1 MQNKIFPAVIGL
13 GYVGL
18 PIYLNLQKKIN
29 TVGFDIDKEKILNL
43 KKKID
48 TNNQFKK
55 KEFFRHKI
63 NNFISNYLQLKKCN
77 FFIITVP
84 TPIFKNKKPDLGP
97 LLNATKIIGKIIKN
111 GDIVVYESTVYPGVT
126 NSICVPLIEKISK
139 LTNKINFSVVYSPER
154 INPGDR
160 KHSINK
166 ITKVIAL
173 ENYKIKKRVSFIY
186 KNLTNKLFF
195 TNNIE
200 DAETSKVFEN
210 IQRDVN
216 ISLMNELYIIC
227 KKLNLNYEN
236 VIKIAKTKWNFLSF
250 NPGLV
255 GGHCLPVD
263 PYYLS
268 YIAKKNKI
276 NTKLIIAGRKTNDLM
291 EKILYK
297 KITSYLKEK
306 KIKYNDKILICGLTY
321 KPEVADL
328 RNSIAYSIFIKIRKK
343 FKNCSGFDPLIHNN
357 EVKKFSILNKVNNY
371 KKYKIIIFITKHKI
385 LIKIYKKLI
394 INNKKI
400 ILNCML

>member
-1 MQNKIFPAVIGL
+1 VKFKNNTQ
-13 GYVGL
+13 
-18 PIYLNLQKKIN
+18 IYLSLAVKVLNNKKI
-29 TVGFDIDKEKILNL
+29 L
-43 KKKID
+43 
-48 TNNQFKK
+48 
-55 KEFFRHKI
+55 KI
-63 NNFISNYLQLKKCN
+63 NR
-77 FFIITVP
+77 
-84 TPIFKNKKPDLGP
+84 
-97 LLNATKIIGKIIKN
+97 KIIKDE
-111 GDIVVYESTVYPGVT
+111 DIIVYESTVYPGVT

-139 LTNKINFSVVYSPER
+139 LKNKINFNVVYSPER
-154 INPGDR
+154 INPGDT

-173 ENYKIKKRVSFIY
+173 ENFKIKTKVEFVY

-227 KKLNLNYEN
+227 KKMNLNYEN
-236 VIKIAKTKWNFLSF
+236 IIKIAKTKWNFLNF

-276 NTKLIIAGRKTNDLM
+276 NTKLIIAGRKINDLM

-297 KITSYLKEK
+297 KIISYLKTN
-306 KIKYNDKILICGLTY
+306 KIKYNHKILICGLTY

-328 RNSIAYSIFIKIRKK
+328 RNSLSYNIFIKIKK
-343 FKNCSGFDPLIHNN
+343 KYKSCSGFDPLIHST
-357 EVKKFSILNKVNNY
+357 ETKKFLILNKITNFKNY
-371 KKYKIIIFITKHKI
+371 KAIIFITKHKI
-385 LIKIYKKLI
+385 LCKIYKKKIL
-394 INNKKI
+394 NKKNR

>member
-154 INPGDR
+154 INPGDK

-173 ENYKIKKRVSFIY
+173 ENYKIKKKVSFIY

-297 KITSYLKEK
+297 KITFYLKKK

-357 EVKKFSILNKVNNY
+357 EVKKFSILNKVNNF

>member
-29 TVGFDIDKEKILNL
+29 TIGFDIDKEKILNL

-55 KEFFRHKI
+55 VDFFHNKI
-63 NNFISNYLQLKKCN
+63 NNFTSNYLKLKKCN

-84 TPIFKNKKPDLGP
+84 TPIFRNKIPDLGP
-97 LLNATKIIGKIIKN
+97 LISATNIIGKIIKDE
-111 GDIVVYESTVYPGVT
+111 DIIVYESTVYPGVT
-126 NSICVPLIEKISK
+126 NSICVPLIEKISNLK
-139 LTNKINFSVVYSPER
+139 NKINFNVVYSPER
-154 INPGDR
+154 INPGDT

-173 ENYKIKKRVSFIY
+173 ENFKIKTKVEFVY

-227 KKLNLNYEN
+227 KKMNLNYEN
-236 VIKIAKTKWNFLSF
+236 IIKIAKTKWNFLNF

-297 KITSYLKEK
+297 KIISYLKTN
-306 KIKYNDKILICGLTY
+306 KIKYNQKILICGLSY

-328 RNSIAYSIFIKIRKK
+328 RNSLSYNIFIKIKK
-343 FKNCSGFDPLIHNN
+343 KYKSCSGFDPLIHST
-357 EVKKFSILNKVNNY
+357 ETKKFLILNKITNFKNY
-371 KKYKIIIFITKHKI
+371 KAIIFITKHKI
-385 LIKIYKKLI
+385 LCKIY
-394 INNKKI
+394 KKI
-400 ILNCML
+400 ILNKKNRILNCML

>member
-63 NNFISNYLQLKKCN
+63 KNFISNYLQLKKCN

-154 INPGDR
+154 INPGD
-160 KHSINK
+160 
-166 ITKVIAL
+166 
-173 ENYKIKKRVSFIY
+173 KKY
-186 KNLTNKLFF
+186 TLTNV
-195 TNNIE
+195 
-200 DAETSKVFEN
+200 AKVVSAKN
-210 IQRDVN
+210 HR
-216 ISLMNELYIIC
+216 
-227 KKLNLNYEN
+227 
-236 VIKIAKTKWNFLSF
+236 IAKI
-250 NPGLV
+250 
-255 GGHCLPVD
+255 
-263 PYYLS
+263 
-268 YIAKKNKI
+268 IAKLYQKI
-276 NTKLIIAGRKTNDLM
+276 IKPKIFIAT
-291 EKILYK
+291 
-297 KITSYLKEK
+297 
-306 KIKYNDKILICGLTY
+306 
-321 KPEVADL
+321 
-328 RNSIAYSIFIKIRKK
+328 SIFQ
-343 FKNCSGFDPLIHNN
+343 S
-357 EVKKFSILNKVNNY
+357 
-371 KKYKIIIFITKHKI
+371 
-385 LIKIYKKLI
+385 
-394 INNKKI
+394 
-400 ILNCML
+400 

>member
-1 MQNKIFPAVIGL
+1 MQNKIYPAVIGL

-63 NNFISNYLQLKKCN
+63 SNFSSNYSQLKKCN

-97 LLNATKIIGKIIKN
+97 LINATKIVGKIIKDE
-111 GDIVVYESTVYPGVT
+111 DIVVYESTVYPGVT

-139 LTNKINFSVVYSPER
+139 LKNKINFNVVYSPER
-154 INPGDR
+154 INPGDG

-173 ENYKIKKRVSFIY
+173 ENSKIKRKVKFVY
-186 KNLTNKLFF
+186 KNLTSKLFF

-200 DAETSKVFEN
+200 DTETSKVFEN

-227 KKLNLNYEN
+227 KKLNLNYDN
-236 VIKIAKTKWNFLSF
+236 IIKIAKTKWNFLNF

-268 YIAKKNKI
+268 YVAKKNKI
-276 NTKLIIAGRKTNDLM
+276 NTKLIIAGRETNDSM
-291 EKILYK
+291 KNILYK
-297 KITSYLKEK
+297 KIITYLKK
-306 KIKYNDKILICGLTY
+306 NKINYNAKVLICGLTY

-328 RNSIAYSIFIKIRKK
+328 RNSLAYNIFIKIKKK
-343 FKNCSGFDPLIHNN
+343 FKNSSGFDPLIHNT
-357 EVKKFSILNKVNNY
+357 ETKKFLILNKINNF
-371 KKYKIIIFITKHKI
+371 KKYKAIIFITKHKI
-385 LIKIYKKLI
+385 LYKIYKKLI
-394 INNKKI
+394 INKKKI

>member
-1 MQNKIFPAVIGL
+1 MRNRIFPAVIGL

-29 TVGFDIDKEKILNL
+29 TVGFDIDKKKILNL

-84 TPIFKNKKPDLGP
+84 TPIFKNKKPDLRP

-139 LTNKINFSVVYSPER
+139 LTNKINFNVVYSPER

-297 KITSYLKEK
+297 KITSYLKK
-306 KIKYNDKILICGLTY
+306 KK
-321 KPEVADL
+321 
-328 RNSIAYSIFIKIRKK
+328 R
-343 FKNCSGFDPLIHNN
+343 
-357 EVKKFSILNKVNNY
+357 LNIMTNY
-371 KKYKIIIFITKHKI
+371 
-385 LIKIYKKLI
+385 
-394 INNKKI
+394 
-400 ILNCML
+400 

>member
-1 MQNKIFPAVIGL
+1 MRNRIFPAVIGL

-29 TVGFDIDKEKILNL
+29 TVGFDIDKKKILNL

-84 TPIFKNKKPDLGP
+84 TPIFKNKKPDLRP

-139 LTNKINFSVVYSPER
+139 LTNKINFNVVYSPER

-297 KITSYLKEK
+297 KITSYLKKK
-306 KIKYNDKILICGLTY
+306 KIKYNDKLLICGLTY

>member
-18 PIYLNLQKKIN
+18 PIYLHLQKKIN
-29 TVGFDIDKEKILNL
+29 TIGFDIDKKKIFNL

-55 KEFFRHKI
+55 KEFLNHKI
-63 NNFISNYLQLKKCN
+63 NNFISNYSKLKNCN

-97 LLNATKIIGKIIKN
+97 LISATKIIGKVIKD
-111 GDIVVYESTVYPGVT
+111 GDILVYESTVYPGVT

-139 LTNKINFSVVYSPER
+139 LKNKINFNIVYSPER
-154 INPGDR
+154 INPGDI

-173 ENYKIKKRVSFIY
+173 ENYKIKKKVRFIY

-200 DAETSKVFEN
+200 EAETSKVFEN

-236 VIKIAKTKWNFLSF
+236 VINIAKTKWNFLNFS
-250 NPGLV
+250 PGLV

-268 YIAKKNKI
+268 YIAKKNKV
-276 NTKLIIAGRKTNDLM
+276 NTRLIIAGRETNDSM

-297 KITSYLKEK
+297 KIIYYLKNK
-306 KIKYNDKILICGLTY
+306 KITFNEKILICGLTY

-328 RNSIAYSIFIKIRKK
+328 RNSLAYNIFIKIKKK
-343 FKNCSGFDPLIHNN
+343 FRNSHGFDPLIHYS
-357 EVKKFSILNKVNNY
+357 ETKKFLIFNKINNF
-371 KKYKIIIFITKHKI
+371 KKYKAIIFITKHKI
-385 LIKIYKKLI
+385 LYTIYKKLI
-394 INNKKI
+394 LNKKKI

>member
-1 MQNKIFPAVIGL
+1 MQNKIYPAVIGL

-154 INPGDR
+154 INPGDK

-173 ENYKIKKRVSFIY
+173 ENYKIKKKVSFIY

>member
-29 TVGFDIDKEKILNL
+29 TIGFDIDKKKILNL
-43 KKKID
+43 KRKID

-55 KEFFRHKI
+55 VDFFHNKI
-63 NNFISNYLQLKKCN
+63 SNFTSNYLKLKICN

-97 LLNATKIIGKIIKN
+97 LINATKIVGKIIKD

-139 LTNKINFSVVYSPER
+139 LRNKINFNVVYSPER
-154 INPGDR
+154 INPGDT

-173 ENYKIKKRVSFIY
+173 ENYKIKRKVRFVY

-227 KKLNLNYEN
+227 KKMNLNYEN

-276 NTKLIIAGRKTNDLM
+276 NTKLIIAGRETNDLM

-297 KITSYLKEK
+297 KIISYLKNK
-306 KIKYNDKILICGLTY
+306 KIKYTDKVLICGLTY

-328 RNSIAYSIFIKIRKK
+328 RNSIAYNIFLKIRKK

-357 EVKKFSILNKVNNY
+357 EVKKFLILNKVNNY

-385 LIKIYKKLI
+385 LFQIYKKLI
-394 INNKKI
+394 TNNKKI

>member
-1 MQNKIFPAVIGL
+1 MKNRIFPAVIGL

-29 TVGFDIDKEKILNL
+29 TFGFDIDKEKILNL

-55 KEFFRHKI
+55 KDFFRHKT
-63 NNFISNYLQLKKCN
+63 NNFSSNYSQLKKCN

-84 TPIFKNKKPDLGP
+84 TPIYKNKKPDLRP
-97 LLNATKIIGKIIKN
+97 LINATNIIGKIIKN

-139 LTNKINFSVVYSPER
+139 LKNKINFDLVYSPER

-160 KHSINK
+160 NHSINK

-173 ENYKIKKRVSFIY
+173 ENYKIKKKVRFIY
-186 KNLTNKLFF
+186 KKLTSKLYF

-200 DAETSKVFEN
+200 EAETSKVFEN

-236 VIKIAKTKWNFLSF
+236 VVKIAKTKWNFLKF
-250 NPGLV
+250 NSGLV

-276 NTKLIIAGRKTNDLM
+276 NTKLIIAGRETNDSM
-291 EKILYK
+291 KNILYK
-297 KITSYLKEK
+297 KIISYLKNN

-321 KPEVADL
+321 KPGVADL
-328 RNSIAYSIFIKIRKK
+328 RNSLAYKIFTKIKKK
-343 FKNCSGFDPLIHNN
+343 FNNSFGFDPLIHKT
-357 EVKKFSILNKVNNY
+357 ETEKFFIFNKIHNF
-371 KKYKIIIFITKHKI
+371 KKYKAIIFITKHKK
-385 LIKIYKKLI
+385 LYKLYKKLI
-394 INNKKI
+394 LNKKNK

>member
-1 MQNKIFPAVIGL
+1 
-13 GYVGL
+13 
-18 PIYLNLQKKIN
+18 
-29 TVGFDIDKEKILNL
+29 
-43 KKKID
+43 
-48 TNNQFKK
+48 
-55 KEFFRHKI
+55 
-63 NNFISNYLQLKKCN
+63 
-77 FFIITVP
+77 
-84 TPIFKNKKPDLGP
+84 
-97 LLNATKIIGKIIKN
+97 
-111 GDIVVYESTVYPGVT
+111 
-126 NSICVPLIEKISK
+126 
-139 LTNKINFSVVYSPER
+139 
-154 INPGDR
+154 
-160 KHSINK
+160 
-166 ITKVIAL
+166 
-173 ENYKIKKRVSFIY
+173 
-186 KNLTNKLFF
+186 
-195 TNNIE
+195 
-200 DAETSKVFEN
+200 
-210 IQRDVN
+210 
-216 ISLMNELYIIC
+216 MNELYIIC

-297 KITSYLKEK
+297 KITSYLKNK
-306 KIKYNDKILICGLTY
+306 KIKYNDKVLICGLTY

>member
-1 MQNKIFPAVIGL
+1 
-13 GYVGL
+13 
-18 PIYLNLQKKIN
+18 
-29 TVGFDIDKEKILNL
+29 
-43 KKKID
+43 
-48 TNNQFKK
+48 
-55 KEFFRHKI
+55 
-63 NNFISNYLQLKKCN
+63 
-77 FFIITVP
+77 
-84 TPIFKNKKPDLGP
+84 
-97 LLNATKIIGKIIKN
+97 LLSATKIIGKIIKN

-139 LTNKINFSVVYSPER
+139 LVNKINFNVIYSPER

-173 ENYKIKKRVSFIY
+173 ENYKIKTKVSFIY
-186 KNLTNKLFF
+186 KKLTNKLFF

-297 KITSYLKEK
+297 RITSYLKK
-306 KIKYNDKILICGLTY
+306 KIKYNDKVLICGLTY

-328 RNSIAYSIFIKIRKK
+328 RNSLAYDIFIKIKKK
-343 FKNCSGFDPLIHNN
+343 FKNSYGFDPLIHNT
-357 EVKKFSILNKVNNY
+357 ETKKFLIFNKVNNF
-371 KKYKIIIFITKHKI
+371 KKYKAIIFITKHKI
-385 LIKIYKKLI
+385 LYKIYKKLI
-394 INNKKI
+394 INKKNI